1 MSGSAS
7 WGQQVDPQ
15 GRWQMVPADRL
26 VLGDVFAEGA
36 LVGWGGPVDG
46 ARAGLDGQPVHT
58 RHAVTLELL
67 VRVPTAVGVF
77 DFPGDALV
85 RIETRPVDPNRLG
98 SMRAVV
104 ERAGVPAE
112 AAESVARGLLAR
124 GVPLGQVRQVL
135 AAEAARDAEGR

>member
-1 MSGSAS
+1 VSASGSWA
-7 WGQQVDPQ
+7 QQVDPQ

-26 VLGDVFAEGA
+26 LADDVFAEGA
-36 LVGWGGPVDG
+36 LVGWGGPRDG
-46 ARAGLDGQPVHT
+46 ARAGVVAQPVHR
-58 RHAVTLELL
+58 RHPMTLELR
-67 VRVPTAVGVF
+67 VRVETVDGPF
-77 DFPGDALV
+77 DFPGAALV

-135 AAEAARDAEGR
+135 AAEAARDAGGR